1 MDKKLTCPFCGRE
14 VRIVVCDDEGNIH
27 PDEYEDDPWSGLGYM
42 LVHEEADGVQC
53 PIATEPDNAAT
64 LKIKQSGKQDGLLRP
79 KNTNGYGQID
89 EDDKDALEELG
100 ARIFVDEPTEY
111 TMKML
116 DLFLENRK

>member
-53 PIATEPDNAAT
+53 PIATEPDEPLGRLIYDSREEAI
-64 LKIKQSGKQDGLLRP
+64 KIWSTR
-79 KNTNGYGQID
+79 NG
-89 EDDKDALEELG
+89 
-100 ARIFVDEPTEY
+100 
-111 TMKML
+111 
-116 DLFLENRK
+116 

>member
-1 MDKKLTCPFCGRE
+1 
-14 VRIVVCDDEGNIH
+14 
-27 PDEYEDDPWSGLGYM
+27 M
-42 LVHEEADGVQC
+42 LR
-53 PIATEPDNAAT
+53 
-64 LKIKQSGKQDGLLRP
+64 S

-116 DLFLENRK
+116 DLFLTNRKG

>member
-53 PIATEPDNAAT
+53 PIATEPDEPLGRLIYDSREEAADT
-64 LKIKQSGKQDGLLRP
+64 WNKR
-79 KNTNGYGQID
+79 T
-89 EDDKDALEELG
+89 
-100 ARIFVDEPTEY
+100 PTP
-111 TMKML
+111 
-116 DLFLENRK
+116 